1 MDINFEYYKVFYYV
15 AKFGAI
21 SKAAE
26 KLCVSQPA
34 ISQLIKKL
42 EEQLGTN
49 VFYRGRDGITL
60 TEEGKK
66 LYTWIE
72 NSVMTLENVNK
83 QFGKY
88 ATLEEG
94 TIRIRTGNTVAKE
107 VLYRPLA
114 KFMKKYPNIKFEIT
128 NGSNKES
135 MKWLS
140 QGELDIVL
148 MNLPIENIWTN
159 VEIIEGSEKEFIF
172 VMSKKFRMKYN
183 VEINEF
189 NDLKKYKLLLPR
201 KIAPA
206 RKILESIYKEA
217 KDIEGENQISSE
229 DIKVEL
235 AKNDCGIAFIEKFLI
250 EEELETGKL
259 IEIKLPKKIVAK
271 TGIATMDKSNISFA
285 TKKLVEMILE

>member
-83 QFGKY
+83 QVGKY

-206 RKILESIYKEA
+206 RKILESIYEEA

>member
-206 RKILESIYKEA
+206 RKY
-217 KDIEGENQISSE
+217 
-229 DIKVEL
+229 
-235 AKNDCGIAFIEKFLI
+235 
-250 EEELETGKL
+250 
-259 IEIKLPKKIVAK
+259 
-271 TGIATMDKSNISFA
+271 
-285 TKKLVEMILE
+285 

>member
-206 RKILESIYKEA
+206 RKILESIYEEA

-285 TKKLVEMILE
+285 TKKLVS

>member
-148 MNLPIENIWTN
+148 MNLSIENIWTN

-206 RKILESIYKEA
+206 RKILESIYEEA

>member
-114 KFMKKYPNIKFEIT
+114 KFMKKYPNIKFEST
-128 NGSNKES
+128 KGSNKES

-159 VEIIEGSEKEFIF
+159 VEIIESSEKVFIF

-206 RKILESIYKEA
+206 RKILESIYEEA

>member
-206 RKILESIYKEA
+206 RKILESIYEEA

>member
-1 MDINFEYYKVFYYV
+1 MEINFEYYKVFYYV

-206 RKILESIYKEA
+206 RKILESIYEEA

>member
-49 VFYRGRDGITL
+49 VFYRGREGITL

-206 RKILESIYKEA
+206 RKILESIYEEA